1 MCRFRFAL
9 VLPLVL
15 TSTLPSSAQW
25 NGPAEGRPCFGPC
38 GPWAGPMMQR
48 RFVQF
53 GPEGRPYWGGS
64 GFGPPRFGWWQRPM
78 WWRRVAQWRRFN
90 AWRRWA
96 AIGQRRRDIA
106 DEQPA
111 RFQRGAWGYR
121 QTAPVQAARVPVRS
135 APAPV
140 QAARAPVRSAP
151 APVQAARAPVHG
163 APAPVQAARA
173 RVRSAPASVQA
184 AAQVRPTWTVP
195 AVAAKPESAVAMISP
210 APIRPAPRPLA
221 VPRPVAAPR
230 SAPAPRI
237 VVTAAMIR
245 PTPAFRHPPL
255 VRAAWRPIALL
266 HRAEPE
272 RPVAVPSVLHR
283 PALPHPRLVTPA
295 VARVPAASPVPTT
308 APTAPPAPA
317 PAAPLGPAPAAAS
330 SDGPAA
336 VTAEPSAPSSSAGD
350 VPVAPLD

>member
-25 NGPAEGRPCFGPC
+25 NGPMEGRPCFGQC

-64 GFGPPRFGWWQRPM
+64 GFGPPRFGWWQRAM

-106 DEQPA
+106 DEPA

-121 QTAPVQAARVPVRS
+121 QTAPVQAAR
-135 APAPV
+135 
-140 QAARAPVRSAP
+140 APVRSAP
-151 APVQAARAPVHG
+151 APVQGARAPVH
-163 APAPVQAARA
+163 
-173 RVRSAPASVQA
+173 SAPASVQA
-184 AAQVRPTWTVP
+184 AAQFRPTWPIP

-221 VPRPVAAPR
+221 AARPVAAPR
-230 SAPAPRI
+230 PAPAPRI

-245 PTPAFRHPPL
+245 PTPALRHPPL
-255 VRAAWRPIALL
+255 VRAAWRPIVLL

-283 PALPHPRLVTPA
+283 PSLPHPRLVTPA

-308 APTAPPAPA
+308 ASTAPPATAAPPAPA
-317 PAAPLGPAPAAAS
+317 PAAAS
-330 SDGPAA
+330 SAGPAA
-336 VTAEPSAPSSSAGD
+336 VTAEPSTPSSSAGD

>member
-53 GPEGRPYWGGS
+53 GSEGRPYWGGS

-121 QTAPVQAARVPVRS
+121 QTAPVQAAR
-135 APAPV
+135 
-140 QAARAPVRSAP
+140 
-151 APVQAARAPVHG
+151 
-163 APAPVQAARA
+163 A

-195 AVAAKPESAVAMISP
+195 AVAAKAESAVAMISP

-221 VPRPVAAPR
+221 VPRPAAAPR

-245 PTPAFRHPPL
+245 PTPAFRHPPM

-295 VARVPAASPVPTT
+295 VARLPAASPVPTT